1 MGTITKETA
10 SYPIGRI
17 FMESRQISRNK
28 AGLGEEGCRSCQTCD
43 APLCPL
49 DEDIGH
55 RQWFPDEPICKVR
68 ECGGLVWIRN
78 QRKVKKRALDDSRY
92 FTLEMLRRN
101 CVIRGGIKGLSPDL
115 PCNTEEKRIQK
126 WLAKH
131 PTRRTISGDEREKLA
146 ERMKRL
152 RDLRK

>member
-1 MGTITKETA
+1 MK
-10 SYPIGRI
+10 SPHNQ
-17 FMESRQISRNK
+17 ESDSVLIEKKRP
-28 AGLGEEGCRSCQTCD
+28 SCKTCD

-68 ECGGLVWIRN
+68 ESGGLVWIRN

-131 PTRRTISGDEREKLA
+131 PPRRTISGDEREKLA